1 MQDLPP
7 EQQAE
12 TQKWFDGLVTALK
25 RGDIAFADPGG
36 WWAMPDFIMNAYAEA
51 GALPTVSLTSPRPG
65 TSFAAASPVTMTASA
80 SCEGKKIS
88 KVEFFAGPVKIG
100 QTTTAPYKLVWSGC
114 QVKLDYNLYAKAWTP
129 DGCTAV
135 SGPVAITIKAPVQT
149 ERASI
154 KPTGVK

>member
-1 MQDLPP
+1 M
-7 EQQAE
+7 
-12 TQKWFDGLVTALK
+12 
-25 RGDIAFADPGG
+25 
-36 WWAMPDFIMNAYAEA
+36 
-51 GALPTVSLTSPRPG
+51 PTVSLTSPRPG
-65 TSFAAASPVTMTASA
+65 TSFAAASPVTDDGIRFMRRQ
-80 SCEGKKIS
+80 KIS

-100 QTTTAPYKLVWSGC
+100 QTTTAPYKLVWSSR